1 MRRVLLI
8 AMAALALTPGTAS
21 AQGVDLTCQFALTRL
36 DHTTTN
42 VLALDTNAVYWASH
56 YFAAPGSRIRI
67 EGHFPHA
74 RYFSWNAYDPAGRP
88 IEALSDFEVQPDPDD
103 AGTYTAFI
111 EFGPK
116 PADPAPNTLYTGASP
131 TGQFWYRV
139 YVPDEGRDAKGGVP
153 LPRVTLE
160 GPAQGPGVPSVDA
173 CREVQAPYLPTPSA
187 PAVPDPTDDGDGY
200 PGRNPPEWRLFEN
213 LCGSAVDILLDNPTG
228 EALHPQARER
238 CGDGPGFFSNRDIA
252 YVFTG
257 TSRGYGELLVL
268 RGRAP
273 TLDQLRY
280 FSFCQ
285 YEPATQ
291 RVIDCAA
298 DHRVPAGTD
307 GRYTVVVS
315 TAEQRP
321 ANARPEWPG
330 SSGARSRRGS

>member
-1 MRRVLLI
+1 M
-8 AMAALALTPGTAS
+8 
-21 AQGVDLTCQFALTRL
+21 
-36 DHTTTN
+36 
-42 VLALDTNAVYWASH
+42 
-56 YFAAPGSRIRI
+56 
-67 EGHFPHA
+67 
-74 RYFSWNAYDPAGRP
+74 
-88 IEALSDFEVQPDPDD
+88 
-103 AGTYTAFI
+103 
-111 EFGPK
+111 
-116 PADPAPNTLYTGASP
+116 
-131 TGQFWYRV
+131 
-139 YVPDEGRDAKGGVP
+139 
-153 LPRVTLE
+153 
-160 GPAQGPGVPSVDA
+160 
-173 CREVQAPYLPTPSA
+173 
-187 PAVPDPTDDGDGY
+187 PDPTDDGDGY
-200 PGRNPPEWRLFEN
+200 PGRNPPECRLFEN
-213 LCGSAVDILLDNPTG
+213 LCGSAVDIVLDNPTG

-298 DHRVPAGTD
+298 DHRVPVGAD

-321 ANARPEWPG
+321 ANARPECGVAWIEWGAQPQGLLIYRHMLAEPG
-330 SSGARSRRGS
+330 FAEAIQNVPAPGAERAVMGDYYPDGEYVADRAAFEAQGCAGPPTA